1 MNTLSLVLPLALAAI
16 AFAAPAIAADGPL
29 KSPLQATL
37 KSADGKDYPLAQHH
51 GQVILL
57 VNVASKCG
65 LTPQYSA
72 LEATYDKYKAAGLVV
87 IGVPA
92 NNFKGQEP
100 GTNEEIQAFCKTK
113 YDVSFPV
120 LAKVSVKGDD
130 IDPLYRYLTTTSPKP
145 GDIGWNFAKFL
156 INRKGEVVDRFEP
169 KTAPDDASV
178 VAAIEKALKEPAPA
192 K

>member
-1 MNTLSLVLPLALAAI
+1 MTPTSLILSLVVAALAFAVPAFGADAI
-16 AFAAPAIAADGPL
+16 
-29 KSPLQATL
+29 KSPLQATMIA
-37 KSADGKDYPLAQHH
+37 ADGKPYPLAQHH

-72 LEATYDKYKAAGLVV
+72 LEALYDKYKDAGFVV

-120 LAKVSVKGDD
+120 LGKVSVKGDD
-130 IDPLYRYLTTTSPKP
+130 IDPLYKYLTTASPKP
-145 GDIGWNFAKFL
+145 GEIGWNFAKFL
-156 INRKGEVVDRFEP
+156 INRKGEVIDRFEP
-169 KTAPDDASV
+169 KTKPDDATV
-178 VAAIEKALKEPAPA
+178 TAAIEAALKEPAP
-192 K
+192 KK